1 MKKLLFALT
10 LVLCLAI
17 SMVAFTSCGGNGEGD
32 GETCEHIWA
41 TAATT
46 DKAATCTEEGS
57 ASIKCVSCGESDPDS
72 VTAIPATGHDYNNG
86 TTFAPT
92 CTEDGTS
99 TKTCNTCGYE
109 NTTTT
114 PATGHVWATQATV
127 DVAATCTTDGSKSIK
142 CTACPAVKD
151 GTTEV
156 IPAGHVWADAA
167 TVILPATCTTEGT
180 KGIKCTNRG
189 CTEIKPE
196 TTETIAPLGH
206 SGIAT
211 VIVPTLFTEGL
222 RKGTC
227 ESCGMVV
234 NEATQTAS
242 PTVVTFS
249 PDGES
254 VGVYKN
260 VNIVNDVL
268 KGDHFYPTEE
278 NPNGKSLYIEFTVL
292 WNETLLDVSN
302 DKARYV
308 QLGTIGDMNGTSAGK
323 RITPYFLVFNQ
334 TADKEKFW
342 CQYPGGFETDNN
354 TTNIY
359 GPKVDSNLPADQYT
373 YIGDYGWHRIG
384 IEYTQVTAVEGET
397 VKNTLYA
404 TLYVDGVKKLAYQ
417 AIKTTTENNPN
428 LLYSAT
434 LVNGELEYEDIASDR
449 YAFIY
454 RFGNDQK
461 TETEDNAYYVVGD
474 ISVTCGTD
482 FVKKVTKLDTPVEG
496 TYVPAEGVEL
506 DADQHF
512 AYEMDVNEKLYDE
525 TLDSVEYPVD
535 TIKPAAG
542 YIDYSISSGGT
553 KYHRYYESNTKNV
566 AFINV
571 KDIAFNTVT
580 LGVNPG
586 GRAVYSF
593 LSKMPASFNEVV
605 SYAIEYR
612 TFTEISET
620 KSVLIPANAEYLV
633 VYYQENTTSNVLPAS
648 ITFTNTK
655 NNLADKLKDNT
666 LETLTYPISQVKPS
680 QGTIASANLQYIPNF
695 DWVGSYIDIRGCAF
709 EQLVLE
715 VNASKGTFF
724 YAFLTQFPDIYDYV
738 EFAGEGLPPS
748 GPEEGQPAGTKITID
763 IPDDAVCLYIYLH
776 DEGPIYYTPASIVFV
791 NLDAEEPAEGT
802 TPEDPEEE
810 EEQIDGYA
818 YPMDSI
824 VPANGC
830 ISHGYKMGNAGKTH
844 KYKEGA
850 GEKVA
855 FIDLASIDYDTVTVT
870 SNGESAFL
878 GFLTKLP
885 TDYEE
890 VISYAI
896 NYNDMIQIDGEVT
909 LTIPANAKYIAVTY
923 NYDSGT
929 VCLPE
934 SIIFH
939 DTVTPDDMIKNDEL
953 TTYSYPMSAVQV
965 SQGTVRSDDNWYVPN
980 FDWTS
985 AFVSLEGCVFD
996 KVVLGANANKGCV
1009 GYGFLTEYPT
1019 LNEVV
1024 SYAGGATAMTFVK
1037 DMAEGDTITVDI
1049 PDDAKVLVV
1058 YWYDWDD
1065 SSKSPV
1071 YINPS
1076 SITFIKAEDNTGS
1089 EDAGNTGNGGAS
1101 EDAEENAGGNG
1112 GASEDASDSE
1122 DAA

>member
-234 NEATQTAS
+234 NEAVPATTPTNNVIDPSVNNLNTPQYTAS
-242 PTVVTFS
+242 IGEALGDKTFKPGTDLYLEFS
-249 PDGES
+249 
-254 VGVYKN
+254 
-260 VNIVNDVL
+260 ILWND
-268 KGDHFYPTEE
+268 TMATI
-278 NPNGKSLYIEFTVL
+278 NGKGLGWGHIANQADVTSESDSIVKSFSWLYY
-292 WNETLLDVSN
+292 
-302 DKARYV
+302 R
-308 QLGTIGDMNGTSAGK
+308 
-323 RITPYFLVFNQ
+323 
-334 TADKEKFW
+334 ADATW
-342 CQYPGGFETDNN
+342 CPFVGGFEFSEAKAFT
-354 TTNIY
+354 Y
-359 GPKVDSNLPADQYT
+359 GPEWEKNSTSENDFVIINGLD
-373 YIGDYGWHRIG
+373 GWHRIG
-384 IEYTQVTAVEGET
+384 LQYTQNVYENDGEFTYDVTLT
-397 VKNTLYA
+397 V
-404 TLYVDGVKKLAYQ
+404 YVDGVKVS
-417 AIKTTTENNPN
+417 ENVMDWGAFF
-428 LLYSAT
+428 YSAEKVDGET
-434 LVNGELEYEDIASDR
+434 VYTQNDKIADYYAVFYRIGNGALQDGVEE
-449 YAFIY
+449 
-454 RFGNDQK
+454 
-461 TETEDNAYYVVGD
+461 NAYFPFGDCYLTVGD
-474 ISVTCGTD
+474 G
-482 FVKKVTKLDTPVEG
+482 FAKPVTKLDTPVDG
-496 TYVPAEGVEL
+496 TYSPEEGVTL
-506 DADQHF
+506 SAKQYY
-512 AYEMDVNEKLYDE
+512 AYNKSVDEMLYDE

-566 AFINV
+566 AFISV

-818 YPMDSI
+818 YPMESI

-965 SQGTVRSDDNWYVPN
+965 SQGTIASDGNKYVPN

-996 KVVLGANANKGCV
+996 KVVLGVNANKGCV

-1071 YINPS
+1071 FINPS